1 MKWRQYAQL
10 PPLSV
15 SDSKMLR
22 LTASFILLAA
32 SLVHGAQPLYGQCGG
47 VGYSGDTTCVSG
59 AVCTRLNDFYSQC
72 LPGAPATSTP
82 PPVSTPP
89 PPATT
94 STIPALPTS
103 TVAPPAGTPIPGTD
117 ASTADV
123 VSAFNQYNVT
133 SRFGIKFNPTA
144 ILGVT
149 FTANSQPTI
158 FKAGQSVAR
167 NVTASTPQLSLYGP
181 AGSGPFVIIM
191 ADPDVPT
198 PQNPT
203 YGPVRH
209 WLAGNYYPSPTSNVL
224 TPSGTA
230 ITPYFQP
237 TPGVGSP
244 AHRYTFLLYKQPANF
259 NEQRVVTPQTSI
271 LNWNVSQFATQV
283 GLGDPVAGTF
293 MMVTM

>member
-1 MKWRQYAQL
+1 
-10 PPLSV
+10 
-15 SDSKMLR
+15 MLR

-209 WLAGNYYPSPTSNVL
+209 WWLATTILPPHPTSHSFRNCYYFIL
-224 TPSGTA
+224 PTA
-230 ITPYFQP
+230 PL
-237 TPGVGSP
+237 GVGSP
-244 AHRYTFLLYKQPANF
+244 PDMMWWNKDTTFLLYSTINF
-259 NEQRVVTPQTSI
+259 NDQAASWTSATSI
-271 LNWNVSQFATQV
+271 
-283 GLGDPVAGTF
+283 GTG
-293 MMVTM
+293 T